1 MSPVLAPDDLLLEI
15 LGEENPLLC
24 DDDPFLEEILDAA
37 MEGFA
42 ELVPAD
48 VAAFVRDSMRDRL
61 LFHPEGRRLVR
72 QARPDPVVDRSGS
85 VVKQRPT

>member
-1 MSPVLAPDDLLLEI
+1 MPPEPALHDPL
-15 LGEENPLLC
+15 LGEDNPLLD

-42 ELVPAD
+42 EIVPAD
-48 VAAFVRDSMRDRL
+48 VAAFVRDSIRDRL

-72 QARPDPVVDRSGS
+72 QARPDPLVDRSRS
-85 VVKQRPT
+85 VAKQRPT

>member
-1 MSPVLAPDDLLLEI
+1 MPPEHALHDPLLRED
-15 LGEENPLLC
+15 NPLLN

-48 VAAFVRDSMRDRL
+48 VAALIRDSVRDRL

-72 QARPDPVVDRSGS
+72 QARPDPCVDRSGS
-85 VVKQRPT
+85 MAKQRPT